1 MRKVKLFIINGLAL
15 SFISFFLQLI
25 GVSFGVYISNK
36 IDDEAVGLYQLL
48 MSTYSFGITLA
59 FSGINLACT
68 RIVSEELAVK
78 NLKSIKIVMRN
89 CLLYSLFF
97 GVFAFLLFSTLA
109 NVISKN
115 ILHSK
120 ISISTICIMAFSF
133 PFASICSC
141 LNGYFS
147 AVRHVVK
154 SAVVQIAEQI
164 FKMTIVGFFLS
175 RFFDSSINS
184 ACLLIVLGNS
194 ISEVFSCFI
203 MFLIYKFDRNKLYK
217 KYGYKESNLNSNN
230 ITKRIFNI
238 SLPISSTTYI
248 KSGLSTLKQI
258 LIPIKLEAFGLSCSE
273 SLSKYGM
280 INGMVFPILLFPS
293 TLLGSFSGLLIPEF
307 SSFNIKGENEIIK
320 NSIYKIIKYTLTF
333 SFFIFGIFFC
343 FANELSF
350 LIYHNNEIADYI
362 IFLTPIIIFMYLDN
376 IVDGILKGLNKQ
388 VSVMIINIIDLI
400 STILLICLLLPLYG
414 IKGYLCVL
422 FTSEILNCTLSIIVL
437 LKSTKLK
444 FDLKQW
450 IIKPCFSCFISTI
463 ILNFIKISS
472 YSIFPLL
479 VNLIIYTFIFCIICF
494 FIKLISKK
502 EINYFL

>member
-15 SFISFFLQLI
+15 FFISFFLQFI

-36 IDDEAVGLYQLL
+36 IGDEAVGLYHLL

-78 NLKSIKIVMRN
+78 NIKNIKLVMKN
-89 CLLYSLFF
+89 CLIYSLFF
-97 GVFAFLLFSTLA
+97 GILAFLLFALLA
-109 NVISKN
+109 DVISKN

-154 SAVVQIAEQI
+154 SAIVQIAEQI
-164 FKMTIVGFFLS
+164 FKVIIVGLLLS
-175 RFFDSSINS
+175 YFFDSSINS

-203 MFLIYKFDRNKLYK
+203 MFVIYKFDRRKLYK
-217 KYGYKESNLNSNN
+217 KYGYQKSDSYPSG

-258 LIPIKLEAFGLSCSE
+258 LIPIKLEAFGLTCSE
-273 SLSKYGM
+273 ALSKYGM

-320 NSIYKIIKYTLTF
+320 NSICKIIKYTLTF
-333 SFFIFGIFFC
+333 SFFILGIFFC

-350 LIYHNNEIADYI
+350 LIYHNTEISEYI
-362 IFLTPIIIFMYLDN
+362 IFLTPIIIFMYLDSM
-376 IVDGILKGLNKQ
+376 VDGILKGLNKQ

-400 STILLICLLLPLYG
+400 STILLIWILLPIFG
-414 IKGYLCVL
+414 VKGYLCVL
-422 FTSEILNCTLSIIVL
+422 FISEILNCILSIMVL

-444 FDLKQW
+444 FNFKQW
-450 IIKPCFSCFISTI
+450 LIKPFLIFCISSI
-463 ILNFIKISS
+463 ILNLIKINS
-472 YSIFPLL
+472 YMFFPLS
-479 VNLIIYTFIFCIICF
+479 VNFIIYTLIFCILCF
-494 FIKLISKK
+494 FIRLISKK